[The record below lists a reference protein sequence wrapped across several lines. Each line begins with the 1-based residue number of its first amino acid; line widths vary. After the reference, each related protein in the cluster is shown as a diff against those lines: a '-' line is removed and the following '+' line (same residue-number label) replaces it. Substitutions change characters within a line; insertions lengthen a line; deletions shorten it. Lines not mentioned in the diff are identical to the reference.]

1 MRKSKYLHG
10 AGVLNDGFPL
20 VPIDFARGTE
30 EFGGPDSREQCL
42 LGGRI
47 FVVTS
52 RRSENLFPLETSGI
66 DNIIF
71 GTGRRKGEERYGFCG
86 RICILTVHSAL

>member
-1 MRKSKYLHG
+1 MWKSKYLHR
-10 AGVLNDGFPL
+10 AGVLNDRFPL

-47 FVVTS
+47 FVWTKPSAAKGGFSDNCCDGSTS
-52 RRSENLFPLETSGI
+52 
-66 DNIIF
+66 
-71 GTGRRKGEERYGFCG
+71 
-86 RICILTVHSAL
+86 

>member
-1 MRKSKYLHG
+1 MFK
-10 AGVLNDGFPL
+10 
-20 VPIDFARGTE
+20 
-30 EFGGPDSREQCL
+30 
-42 LGGRI
+42 
-47 FVVTS
+47 VTS

-71 GTGRRKGEERYGFCG
+71 GTGRRKGEERYGFGG